1 MASAKGGIFTLQRLQ
16 ARHHAMIDLLIEG
29 RTKTE
34 VCDTIGMSRDAASMI
49 FRTPLFQEELTRRRE
64 TRTKNNEE
72 LNSIKNLKTH
82 DFLES
87 KSLDAAATLGD
98 LLSSN
103 DDRMRLASANSI
115 LDRTYGKKADDR
127 ATTVVQINSSQ
138 LKNLQI
144 AFLESQGKEDE
155 AANLKRDVESLA
167 ETSSIE
173 AA

>member
-1 MASAKGGIFTLQRLQ
+1 MPSKIFTLQRLQ
-16 ARHHAMIDLLIEG
+16 SRHHAMIDLLVEG
-29 RTKTE
+29 RSKTE
-34 VCDTIGMSRDAASMI
+34 VCETLGISRDAASMV

-72 LNSIKNLKTH
+72 LNSIKTLKTH

-103 DDRMRLASANSI
+103 ADRMRLASANSI
-115 LDRTYGKKADDR
+115 LDRTYGRKADDR
-127 ATTVVQINSSQ
+127 TATVVQINSSQ

-144 AFLESQGKEDE
+144 AFLESEGKEDE
-155 AANLKRDVESLA
+155 ATSLKESTVE
-167 ETSSIE
+167 E
-173 AA
+173 ASASAA